1 VRCIVADKRPGL
13 DIRFPDPVE
22 RLKEYASLLCPIHP
36 DLTSAIDQVLERLD
50 GYEKGWTAKV
60 GCEAEDLRREV
71 ERVLEDEIICN
82 EMCPSGLIP
91 AEALR
96 KMLDQVDARDSV
108 RWLEEREEVIRNETR
123 EQVCA
128 LLLGMTVVVGTDA
141 IPMSSN
147 HVLAAQGVLRLAIDR
162 IEKMAKKP
170 QKERWGT
177 EDVMLYPG
185 QRDAPR
191 ERRRSFRCECGS
203 NVFRKSLDMPLHYRC
218 NGCDATYTGEGYS
231 DGPADPVAP

>member
-1 VRCIVADKRPGL
+1 VTNDPYDALCPDKVAAVMRRLYDYIHQLRCGI
-13 DIRFPDPVE
+13 E
-22 RLKEYASLLCPIHP
+22 RILREQVDSDCLIAESLLRN
-36 DLTSAIDQVLERLD
+36 LLD
-50 GYEKGWTAKV
+50 
-60 GCEAEDLRREV
+60 D
-71 ERVLEDEIICN
+71 
-82 EMCPSGLIP
+82 
-91 AEALR
+91 
-96 KMLDQVDARDSV
+96 VDARDSV

-185 QRDAPR
+185 QRDALR